1 MKTLFKK
8 CLEPRGIALVV
19 VLALIAVLVL
29 MAVAVHSISESEL
42 NAARV
47 HSDGQEARQLS
58 EVAVN
63 IVMAQLRKATDQGR
77 RAIGERTWVSQ
88 PGLVRCYERTTMS
101 SEAYKLYSSLNMI
114 LRKPGQV
121 ESALLAD
128 VPDAKWRQMKDQ
140 YVDLNAP
147 VFRTDAS
154 GNPRTL
160 FPIVDPRA
168 MSDKPTESINGFSY
182 RNKMLNGANL
192 EGVVLQGGDAQRVP
206 MPVEWLYVLQD
217 GSVGALNSGGKFIG
231 ERQATRENPIVGR
244 VAFWTDDESS
254 KININT
260 ASEPTYWTT
269 PIFTHERD
277 AGYARFQPANGEFQR
292 YPGHPATTALS
303 PVLFPGQTLNA
314 EKKESIYQLIP
325 KISTG
330 GSVAGTQSYLNGN
343 VTAVDLNA
351 ARAERL
357 FSSVDELLLAEN
369 RTPNLIG
376 GSPVTAEWLQKAGF
390 FLTANSRSPEMNP
403 FGLPKISIWPVSY
416 RGPDYR
422 TGFDQLMLHCST
434 LLQSSGKRSYIFQ
447 RGWADSLTQDV
458 EYGDN
463 QVLLHYLRRLLS
475 ARIAGYSE
483 SDSDTFKAK
492 YDKDLPQIL
501 IEIFDYIRGTNLC
514 DSFLAIND
522 EKVLITGMSKMLGY
536 ETGTTRRTG
545 FKTFTDP
552 LNYVTA
558 NGSANAVN
566 GIAQGNGYP
575 GHGQTI
581 PSRWKGN
588 GFEVQGIGRFP
599 TITEVGLHFICCADN
614 TEDADNPFA
623 KVYDF
628 IGKPGGRGAPRKA
641 PTTVTDPVTKKEKKY
656 DRWFSN
662 FPPSPKSNP
671 LSSNTGPDLIRYP
684 LTQGYP
690 YGPDKTHPGYQKF
703 NWNHQLDA
711 DKPLRPGFR
720 RVQARLLLE
729 FFVPAHGYPAIQPEL
744 TVMVLGL
751 GKLRL
756 NGVRLFPNDREI
768 LFTSNG
774 DVPTHN
780 NIIGG
785 HGLGFNSLIG
795 ERYLPARAP
804 MPPDNGWGNPLWI
817 IKPAQFLQTEDLAVN
832 NYNLVSNFVDVE
844 VGMDGS
850 KPMLIDGSGASN
862 PLQIE
867 IWSGHIGRQV
877 TSLETEARLVQTLQ
891 VPIFDNSVQAPTL
904 VRNSLDYPKNTKAE
918 ESISVHDPEPIS
930 FWTFYAKGA
939 LGFNLEASPIFNKSS
954 HYTSGQFGANGDT
967 MGGRMYKPNG
977 NAYGAGGVPYKG
989 ACFYGYDYP
998 APGVDRTFN
1007 PIIGSS
1013 STINGAIKAEEMCGC
1028 DVVQSVLIA
1037 HGDYRNSASLVNVPV
1052 SEWATHRYY
1061 GKRRLAHNFKR
1072 LVTNTHPGFD
1082 YGGLQEPDKHLSAIT
1097 VNYHQYWSPDF
1108 PKFSEASKAAQKYE
1122 DYDNSFLASDGAYIN
1137 KPDEGN
1143 LNRVTFSNGVLPY
1156 LIHNTVNSAGTSFF
1170 SPNRMV
1176 SSPVM
1181 FGSLPSGVHGKVPW
1195 RTLLF
1200 RPQKNHFGAGL
1211 SQGGVSPPDHL
1222 FLEFFWMPVVEP
1234 YAISGP
1240 MMTAGKVNMNYQMY
1254 PFTHI
1259 HRATGMHAVLAGSEF
1274 SAVPLSDAKTY
1285 HNDRGSSGVFKDL
1298 YYSDALGKI
1307 WHHDV
1312 DIEKTLSQF
1321 EARFSQGKAFV
1332 YPSEICSIYMVPKSL
1347 TGQVSQ
1353 ERLENFWKQHRLTGD
1368 NVRERPYSSLYP
1380 RLTTR
1385 SNTFRVHCI
1394 AQTLKKARTSPPDRM
1409 TGEDRVTGEYRGS
1422 TLIERYLD
1430 PSQSGMPDF
1439 ADAQNTR
1446 TLDHFTQYRVIESK
1460 RFGY

>member
-1 MKTLFKK
+1 MKTLFAK

-42 NAARV
+42 KAARV

-63 IVMAQLRKATDQGR
+63 IVMSQLRKATSQGG

-88 PGLVRCYERTTMS
+88 PGLVRCYERTGVST
-101 SEAYKLYSSLNMI
+101 EAYKLYSSGNMI
-114 LRKPGQV
+114 LRNPGQV

-128 VPDAKWRQMKDQ
+128 VPDPKWRQMKDR

-154 GNPRTL
+154 GTPRIL
-160 FPIVDPRA
+160 FPILDPRA
-168 MSDKPTESINGFSY
+168 MSDKPKESINGFSY
-182 RNKMLNGANL
+182 KNKMLNGSDL
-192 EGVVLQGGDAQRVP
+192 DGVVLQGGDAQRVP

-217 GSVGALNSGGKFIG
+217 GSVGALNQGGKFMG
-231 ERQATRENPIVGR
+231 ERPATRENPIVGR
-244 VAFWTDDESS
+244 IAYWTDDESS

-260 ASEPTYWTT
+260 ASEPTYWAT

-277 AGYARFQPANGEFQR
+277 AAYARYQPANGEFQR

-303 PVLFPGQTLNA
+303 PVLFPGQTLNV
-314 EKKESIYQLIP
+314 EQKESIYQLIP

-330 GSVAGTQSYLNGN
+330 GSVAGTQSYLNREVG
-343 VTAVDLNA
+343 AVDLTA

-357 FSSVDELLLAEN
+357 FASVDELLLAEN

-390 FLTANSRSPEMNP
+390 FLTANSRSSEVNP

-416 RGPDYR
+416 RGPEYR
-422 TGFDQLMLHCST
+422 TGFDLLMLHCST
-434 LLQSSGKRSYIFQ
+434 LMQGAGKRSYIFQ
-447 RGWADSLTQDV
+447 RGWADSLNQDV

-463 QVLLHYLRRLLS
+463 QILLNYLKRLLS
-475 ARIAGYSE
+475 ARIPGDSE
-483 SDSDTFKAK
+483 SDSGTFKSK

-558 NGSANAVN
+558 NGNANAVN

-575 GHGQTI
+575 GHGQTT

-614 TEDADNPFA
+614 TEDSDNHYVAYYEFM
-623 KVYDF
+623 
-628 IGKPGGRGAPRKA
+628 GKPGGRGAPRKV
-641 PTTVTDPVTKKEKKY
+641 PFTDETGNNTTY
-656 DRWFSN
+656 DRWYSN
-662 FPPSPKSNP
+662 FPPSPTPNP
-671 LSSNTGPDLIRYP
+671 INTTAVPDLVKYP

-690 YGPDKTHPGYQKF
+690 YGSDKKHPGYQKF
-703 NWNHQLDA
+703 NWNHQLEA
-711 DKPLRPGFR
+711 NKPLRPGFR

-744 TVMVLGL
+744 TVTVSGL

-756 NGVRLFPNDREI
+756 NGVPLFPNDREL

-785 HGLGFNSLIG
+785 HGLGFNGLIG
-795 ERYLPARAP
+795 ERYLPARPP

-817 IKPAQFLQTEDLAVN
+817 IKPAQFLQTEDLAAN

-850 KPMLIDGSGASN
+850 KPMLIDGSGAAN
-862 PLQIE
+862 PLRIE
-867 IWSGHIGRQV
+867 IWSGHIGRRV
-877 TSLETEARLVQTLQ
+877 TTAETSAQLVQTLH
-891 VPIFDNSVQAPTL
+891 VPIFDDSVQAPTL
-904 VRNSLDYPKNTKAE
+904 VRNCVDDLKKPTSAAPVNFN
-918 ESISVHDPEPIS
+918 DPEPIS
-930 FWTFYAKGA
+930 YWTFYSKGA
-939 LGFNLEASPIFNKSS
+939 LGFDLDAYPLFNKTS
-954 HYTSGQFGANGDT
+954 HYTSGKFGANGDT
-967 MGGRMYKPNG
+967 MGGRMHKPNG
-977 NAYGAGGVPYKG
+977 SANGAGGIPFKG

-998 APGVDRTFN
+998 EVGVTRNFFPVVGPSTTFN
-1007 PIIGSS
+1007 DI
-1013 STINGAIKAEEMCGC
+1013 IKAEEKCGC

-1037 HGDYRNSASLVNVPV
+1037 HGDYRHSACLANVPASDWV
-1052 SEWATHRYY
+1052 AHRYY

-1072 LVTNTHPGFD
+1072 LVSNTHPGFD
-1082 YGGLQEPDKHLSAIT
+1082 YGGLQDTDKHLSSIT
-1097 VNYHQYWSPDF
+1097 VNYHRYWSPDF
-1108 PKFSEASKAAQKYE
+1108 PKFTSAATSAQRFG
-1122 DYDNSFLASDGAYIN
+1122 DFDNSFLASDGAYIN

-1143 LNRVTFSNGVLPY
+1143 LNRVTFMNGVLPY
-1156 LIHNTVNSAGTSFF
+1156 LIENTVNSVGAGFF
-1170 SPNRMV
+1170 SPNRML

-1181 FGSLPSGVHGKVPW
+1181 FGSLPTGVYGKVPW

-1200 RPQKNHFGAGL
+1200 RPQKDHFGACV

-1240 MMTAGKVNMNYQMY
+1240 MVTAGKVNMNYQMF

-1259 HRATGMHAVLAGSEF
+1259 RRATGMHAILSGSEF
-1274 SAVPLSDAKTY
+1274 SAIPIGDADTY
-1285 HNDRGSSGVFKDL
+1285 HNDRGASGVVKDL

-1312 DIEKTLSQF
+1312 DVEKTLSQF
-1321 EARFSQGKAFV
+1321 ESRFNQGKAFV
-1332 YPSEICSIYMVPKSL
+1332 YPSEICSIYLVPKSL

-1353 ERLENFWKQHRLTGD
+1353 ESLENFWRQHRLTGD

-1380 RLTTR
+1380 RLTTK
-1385 SNTFRVHCI
+1385 SNSYRVHCI
-1394 AQTLKKARTSPPDRM
+1394 AQTLKKSRAAPVDRV
-1409 TGEDRVTGEYRGS
+1409 TDEDRVTGEYRGS

-1430 PSQSGMPDF
+1430 PSGPGLPDF
-1439 ADAQNTR
+1439 ADSQNTH
-1446 TLDHFTQYRVIESK
+1446 TLDHFTEYRVIESH
-1460 RFGY
+1460 RFGN